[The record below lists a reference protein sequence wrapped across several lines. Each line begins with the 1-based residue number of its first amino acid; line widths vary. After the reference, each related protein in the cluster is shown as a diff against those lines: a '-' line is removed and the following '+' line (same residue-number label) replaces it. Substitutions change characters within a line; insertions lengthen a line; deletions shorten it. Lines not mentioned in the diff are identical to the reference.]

1 MAIACKNY
9 LEANGVEVK
18 MSRYVDENDTLNE
31 EAKEC
36 NAYKPDLAID
46 IHNNSGGGDGFEVFC
61 SIYGGT
67 SKILAQN
74 IEKEVLAIGQNSRG
88 VKTREGNRGDYYGFI
103 RMTTCPSVIC
113 EGVFVDNIND
123 AIQADELE
131 EQEAFGIAYAKGI
144 LKTLNIEISNM
155 AEEKDIEQPKET
167 HENENIDIFHD
178 GKINCIFDIQEYL
191 NNHYGFKLALDN
203 KYGVD
208 THEKMVKALQIEL
221 NNQFNKGL
229 KVDGA
234 FGVKTKEACVSVK
247 QGAKGRITYLIQMML
262 FIKGYSLGIDG
273 KYGTET
279 KRVVGEFQKAN
290 GLSATGSMN
299 KDTFEKLFK

>member
-1 MAIACKNY
+1 MNPEFVVVHNTANDASAENEIAYMKRNNNTVSFHYAVDDIEAVQGIEENRNSWNAGDGRNGQGNRKGIAIEICYSKSGGERFDQAEKNAVELIVSILQRY
-9 LEANGVEVK
+9 GWGIEQVKKHQDFANKYCPHRTLDLGWNRFLDMVRAK
-18 MSRYVDENDTLNE
+18 LNDNE
-31 EAKEC
+31 ETVE
-36 NAYKPDLAID
+36 
-46 IHNNSGGGDGFEVFC
+46 EV
-61 SIYGGT
+61 
-67 SKILAQN
+67 
-74 IEKEVLAIGQNSRG
+74 V
-88 VKTREGNRGDYYGFI
+88 
-103 RMTTCPSVIC
+103 
-113 EGVFVDNIND
+113 
-123 AIQADELE
+123 
-131 EQEAFGIAYAKGI
+131 EQ
-144 LKTLNIEISNM
+144 
-155 AEEKDIEQPKET
+155 QPEET

-191 NNHYGFKLALDN
+191 NNHYGFNLTLDN
-203 KYGVD
+203 DYGVD
-208 THEKMVKALQIEL
+208 THEKMIKALQIEL

-229 KVDGA
+229 KVDGV